1 MTAHTQLLAFEE
13 AEWLYMC
20 VQAEQAKHF
29 RELRLSHRPPASADS
44 AKLPFVLTADCRWQ
58 RWARATSEATLR
70 TRMGLVNVLAETGRG
85 EMAEDICRGV
95 EEVCFAGTSGLFFLH
110 PFSRAWISVG
120 ADEAARG
127 GAPRHAA
134 VAAEPR
140 LSAGG
145 QG

>member
-13 AEWLYMC
+13 AEWLYLC

-70 TRMGLVNVLAETGRG
+70 TRMGLVNVLAETGRP
-85 EMAEDICRGV
+85 EMVEEICRRVEGV
-95 EEVCFAGTSGLFFLH
+95 GCTPAERS
-110 PFSRAWISVG
+110 
-120 ADEAARG
+120 
-127 GAPRHAA
+127 APRVLISTFSCGEAIGMFGI
-134 VAAEPR
+134 ETT
-140 LSAGG
+140 L
-145 QG
+145 